1 MNLSLEEISKAVG
14 GTLQGSGSVRVKG
27 YSIDSRT
34 LNAGELFF
42 AIRGPRFDGH
52 QFVQQ
57 AFQKGAAAAVVEE
70 DLRPSPGMPSASS
83 PSPSGRGREAR
94 ARQGEASRERE
105 GSIIRVTSTLE
116 ALQVLAR
123 DVRRRWGMPIIGVTG
138 SAGKTTTKE
147 MIAAVLGK
155 KFTVLRTV
163 GNLNNEF
170 GLPLCLLRA
179 EKYQTIG
186 VLEMGMSAKGE
197 ISKLASIA
205 EPNEGV
211 VTNVNPVHLE
221 FFKSV
226 DEIAE
231 AKAELIQGL
240 HDPKV
245 AYLNNDDS
253 RVRAMSR
260 NFSGKVVT
268 YGVKSAAAFRVEQIQ
283 DLGLEGTAFA
293 VLHGRRDM
301 NFLLPLLGQH
311 NIANAVASIAVGIN
325 HDVSWEQIREA
336 LSEMKPE
343 KMRGQVIKFREGF
356 AAIDDSYN
364 SNPRALS
371 EMIRFLGKLKGYER
385 KILVAGEML
394 ELGPEGRE
402 LHRSC
407 GREAARAG
415 LELVIAVQG
424 QATEILEGALEAGM
438 NRSKLKFARDAVQ
451 AGDLLARFVKKGDVV
466 LIKGSRGV
474 KLEQTLNTLRAAFS
488 SMEP

>member
-1 MNLSLEEISKAVG
+1 MNLTLEEISAAIS
-14 GTLQGSGSVRVKG
+14 GTLEGPGNLKVKG

-34 LNAGELFF
+34 LKPGELFF
-42 AIRGPRFDGH
+42 AIKGPKFDGH

-57 AFQKGAAAAVVEE
+57 ALEKKAAAVVVE
-70 DLRPSPGMPSASS
+70 RPTTG
-83 PSPSGRGREAR
+83 
-94 ARQGEASRERE
+94 SRIQVRN
-105 GSIIRVTSTLE
+105 SIE
-116 ALQVLAR
+116 ALQNLAR

-155 KFTVLRTV
+155 KFTVLRSV

-170 GLPLCLLRA
+170 GLPLCLLRV
-179 EKYQTIG
+179 ERYQNIG

-197 ISKLASIA
+197 IRKLASIA

-211 VTNVNPVHLE
+211 ITNVNPVHLE

-245 AYLNNDDS
+245 AYLNNDDI
-253 RVRAMSR
+253 RVRAMAHG
-260 NFSGKVVT
+260 FSGKTVT
-268 YGVKSAAAFRVEQIQ
+268 YGVKSAATFRIQQIR
-283 DLGLEGTAFA
+283 DMGLDGTAFTVRHA
-293 VLHGRRDM
+293 GKDTEFV
-301 NFLLPLLGQH
+301 LPLLGQH
-311 NIANAVASIAVGIN
+311 NVANALAAVAVGAS
-325 HDVSWEQIREA
+325 HELSWEQMREA
-336 LSEMKPE
+336 IGEMKPE
-343 KMRGQVIKFREGF
+343 KMRGEVIKFREGF
-356 AAIDDSYN
+356 VVIDDSYN

-371 EMIRFLGKLKGYER
+371 EMIRFMGKLQGFER

-394 ELGPEGRE
+394 ELGHEGPE
-402 LHRSC
+402 LHRGC

-415 LELVIAVQG
+415 LTLVLAVQG
-424 QATEILEGALEAGM
+424 QAKEVLEGALEAGM
-438 NRSKLKFARDAVQ
+438 NRAQLKFARDAVQ
-451 AGDLLARFVKKGDVV
+451 AGELLARTVRKGDVV

-474 KLEQTLNTLRAAFS
+474 RLEQAINTLRAAFS
-488 SMEP
+488 SLEP

>member
-1 MNLSLEEISKAVG
+1 VK
-14 GTLQGSGSVRVKG
+14 VRG

-34 LNAGELFF
+34 VNAGELFV
-42 AIRGPRFDGH
+42 AIKGPRFDGH
-52 QFVQQ
+52 QFLQQ
-57 AFQKGAAAAVVEE
+57 AAEKKAAGALVEE
-70 DLRPSPGMPSASS
+70 SAVGALYERSGGHRPPL
-83 PSPSGRGREAR
+83 
-94 ARQGEASRERE
+94 QT
-105 GSIIRVTSTLE
+105 IRVRSTVE
-116 ALQVLAR
+116 ALQELAR

-138 SAGKTTTKE
+138 SVGKTTTKE

-155 KFTVLRTV
+155 KFTVLRSV

-179 EKYQTIG
+179 ERYQNIG

-197 ISKLASIA
+197 ILKLASIA

-211 VTNVNPVHLE
+211 ITNVNPVHLE

-231 AKAELIQGL
+231 AKAELLEGL
-240 HDPKV
+240 RDPKT

-253 RVRAMSR
+253 RVRGMAR
-260 NFSGKVVT
+260 KFTGKIIT
-268 YGVKSAAAFRVEQIQ
+268 YGVKSVASFKVQQMQ
-283 DLGLEGTAFA
+283 DLGLEGTAFT
-293 VLHGRRDM
+293 VHHGRRDLH
-301 NFLLPLLGQH
+301 FVLPLLGQH
-311 NIANAVASIAVGIN
+311 NVANALAAIAVAAT
-325 HDVSWEQIREA
+325 HEVPWEQIREA

-356 AAIDDSYN
+356 AVIDDSYN

-371 EMIRFLGKLKGYER
+371 EMIRFLGRLQGYPR

-394 ELGPEGRE
+394 ELGPEGAE
-402 LHRSC
+402 LHRNC

-415 LELVIAVQG
+415 IELIVGVQG
-424 QATEILEGALEAGM
+424 QATEILEGALESGVD
-438 NRSKLKFARDAVQ
+438 RSRLKFVRDAIQ
-451 AGDLLARFVKKGDVV
+451 AGDVLARTLKKGDVV

-474 KLEQTLNTLRAAFS
+474 KLDQALNTLRAAFS

>member
-1 MNLSLEEISKAVG
+1 MNLSLDEISKAVG
-14 GTLQGSGSVRVKG
+14 GTLEGSGTVNVRG

-34 LNAGELFF
+34 IKPGELFF
-42 AIRGPRFDGH
+42 AIKGPRFDGH
-52 QFVQQ
+52 EFVAQ
-57 AFQKGAAAAVVEE
+57 AFQKGAVAAVVEQ
-70 DLRPSPGMPSASS
+70 
-83 PSPSGRGREAR
+83 RGREAR
-94 ARQGEASRERE
+94 AHQGEASRNAEAAR
-105 GSIIRVTSTLE
+105 ILVRSTLE
-116 ALQVLAR
+116 ALQALAR
-123 DVRRRWGMPIIGVTG
+123 DVRRRWGMTIIGITG

-147 MIAAVLGK
+147 MTAAVLGK
-155 KFTVLRTV
+155 KFTVLRSV

-179 EKYQTIG
+179 ERYQNIG

-197 ISKLASIA
+197 IRKLASIA

-231 AKAELIQGL
+231 AKAELIQSL

-260 NFSGKVVT
+260 SFSGRVVT
-268 YGVKSAAAFRVEQIQ
+268 YGVKSAAAFRVQQIQ
-283 DLGLEGTAFA
+283 DLGLDGTAFT
-293 VLHGRRDM
+293 VRHGRRDV
-301 NFLLPLLGQH
+301 NFVLPLLGQH
-311 NIANAVASIAVGIN
+311 NVANAVASIAVGVN
-325 HDVSWEQIREA
+325 HDVAWEQIHEA
-336 LSEMKPE
+336 LSEMQAE

-371 EMIRFLGKLKGYER
+371 EMIRFFGKLKGYDR

-394 ELGPEGRE
+394 ELGPEGPE
-402 LHRSC
+402 LHRGC
-407 GREAARAG
+407 GRDAARAG
-415 LELVIAVQG
+415 LQLVIAVQG

-438 NRSKLKFARDAVQ
+438 DRSKLKFARDAVQ
-451 AGDLLARFVKKGDVV
+451 AGDLLARTLKKGDVV
-466 LIKGSRGV
+466 VIKGSRGV

-488 SMEP
+488 SLEP